1 MRERQKKKTKAR
13 IDDTKNWFFEKTDK
27 PLTNLTKIRREKTQF
42 NKFETK
48 RGDKNKHQENPG
60 NHQGLL

>member
-1 MRERQKKKTKAR
+1 MTQKTGSLKRLT
-13 IDDTKNWFFEKTDK
+13 N

>member
-1 MRERQKKKTKAR
+1 MRERQKKKPKQESMTQ
-13 IDDTKNWFFEKTDK
+13 KTGSLK
-27 PLTNLTKIRREKTQF
+27 RLTNPLTNLTKIRREKTQF

>member
-27 PLTNLTKIRREKTQF
+27 PP
-42 NKFETK
+42 
-48 RGDKNKHQENPG
+48 DKSD
-60 NHQGLL
+60 